1 MTHWKKLTNPD
12 YLGAYAFEP
21 NERKTVTIK
30 TVKREMVTG
39 TDGKKEECTVTH
51 FVEAVKP
58 LILNVTNAKA
68 IEKLYS
74 TPYIE
79 EWSGKKIQLSVKK
92 VKAFGD
98 VVDAV
103 RVDNVK
109 PATVIIKCADCGTNI
124 AAFGTMT
131 AEQVAN
137 GAVKKYGV
145 PICVECGKKRK
156 EAAQNETE
164 LNKAEPD
171 SSAQEETNE
180 NHEN

>member
-21 NERKTVTIK
+21 NERKILTIK
-30 TVKREMVTG
+30 TVKREMVIG
-39 TDGKKEECTVTH
+39 TDGKKEECTVVY
-51 FVEAVKP
+51 FAEPSKP

-68 IEKLYS
+68 IEKLYA

-79 EWSGKKIQLSVKK
+79 EWGGKKIRLSVKK
-92 VKAFGD
+92 VKAFGES
-98 VVDAV
+98 VDAV
-103 RVDNVK
+103 RVDSFK
-109 PATVIIKCADCGTNI
+109 PQDVVVKCADCGAGIT
-124 AAFGTMT
+124 AFGTMT

-156 EAAQNETE
+156 EAAEQAHIEPSSIETE
-164 LNKAEPD
+164 
-171 SSAQEETNE
+171 E
-180 NHEN
+180 NS